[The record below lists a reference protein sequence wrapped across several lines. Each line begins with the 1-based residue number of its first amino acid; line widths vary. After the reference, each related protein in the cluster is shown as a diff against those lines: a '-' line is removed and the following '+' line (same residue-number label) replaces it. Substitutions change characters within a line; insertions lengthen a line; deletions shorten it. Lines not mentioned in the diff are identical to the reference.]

1 LVEGSD
7 SALESDS
14 HGRPFLTS
22 ANRGLGVENQKV
34 LKFMGADQPIV
45 PAGSSGPVSD
55 RKDQSGVIY
64 EMLIQKGYL
73 DEQKLSYAK
82 RVYSKMAGDKTL
94 TQVLQELK
102 YITVEQLQDT
112 LSESKIK
119 VKIGALLVELGLI
132 TSRDLDTVISMQK
145 QSAVKKTIGEVL
157 IEGGFIEE
165 RSLLEVLSY
174 QLGLP
179 YYELEISRMDAHLLR
194 KVPPNWYV
202 LHQFLP
208 ISRADGKVTVAFV
221 DPLNRESVD
230 VAEKAFGNIR
240 QVLCSKSDFRD
251 IVGGIER
258 EAALAR
264 VDQPDEKSVVGVV
277 NGLLQEAIK
286 LNASDIHIE
295 PMKDRVRVRFR
306 LDGVMVHHRDL
317 PLQMGPPIT
326 SRLKIMSKADI
337 AERRRHQGGRIDYED
352 PRTGASLDVRVSF
365 FVTVWGEKTVLRL
378 LGRRGVLLSLN
389 ETGLYPKMLERFK
402 FDALDMPSGVIL
414 ITGPTGSGK
423 TTTLYS
429 AINYLESV
437 DTSIITVED
446 PVELVIDGIAQC
458 SIDPK
463 INLTFEESLKHVV
476 RQDPDIIVVG
486 EIRDGFSAETCIQAS
501 LTGHKVLSTFHTED
515 SIGGLIRL
523 LNMNIEAFLIAS
535 TVTCVLAQRL
545 LRQVCPNCAESYMP
559 QPVDLRRIGYTVN
572 DAKGANFKAGR
583 GCSECRFT
591 GYKGRVGVFELLVLN
606 EPVKDAI
613 LNKSTSYDIRRIST
627 ETSGLITLLEDGIMK
642 AANGV
647 TTLQEIFRSLPRVGK
662 PRPISELKRLLGTEQ

>member
-1 LVEGSD
+1 MGTDQALIKEGS
-7 SALESDS
+7 SE
-14 HGRPFLTS
+14 
-22 ANRGLGVENQKV
+22 
-34 LKFMGADQPIV
+34 
-45 PAGSSGPVSD
+45 PVSG

-73 DEQKLSYAK
+73 DEQKLTYAK
-82 RVYSKMAGDKTL
+82 RVHSKLSGDKTL

-102 YITVEQLQDT
+102 YITTEQIQDA
-112 LSESKIK
+112 LSEGKIN

-132 TSRDLDTVISMQK
+132 TNRDLDMAISLQK
-145 QSAVKKTIGEVL
+145 ESAVKKTIGEVL
-157 IEGGFIEE
+157 IDGGLIEE

-179 YYELEISRMDAHLLR
+179 YYELEISRLDAHLLR
-194 KVPPNWYV
+194 KVPPNWYS

-221 DPLNRESVD
+221 DPLNRESLD
-230 VAEKAFGNIR
+230 AAEKSFGKVR

-251 IVGGIER
+251 IVGSIER
-258 EAALAR
+258 EAALAKMNL
-264 VDQPDEKSVVGVV
+264 PDEQSVVGVV
-277 NGLLQEAIK
+277 NSLIQEAIK
-286 LNASDIHIE
+286 SNASDIHIE
-295 PMKDRVRVRFR
+295 PMKDRIRVRFR

-337 AERRRHQGGRIDYED
+337 AERRRHQGGRIEFED
-352 PRTGASLDVRVSF
+352 ARTGSLDIRVSF
-365 FVTVWGEKTVLRL
+365 FVTVWGEKVVMRL
-378 LGRRGVLLSLN
+378 LGRRGLLLSLN
-389 ETGLYPKMLERFK
+389 ETGMYPKMLERFK
-402 FDALDMPSGVIL
+402 FDALDIPSGVIL

-429 AINYLESV
+429 SINYLENV
-437 DTSIITVED
+437 NTSIITVED
-446 PVELVIDGIAQC
+446 PVELVIEGIAQC

-486 EIRDGFSAETCIQAS
+486 EIRDRFSAETCIQAS

-523 LNMNIEAFLIAS
+523 LNMNIEAFLISS
-535 TVTCVLAQRL
+535 TVICVVAQRL
-545 LRQVCPNCAESYMP
+545 LRKICPNCAESYTP
-559 QPVDLRRIGYTVN
+559 QPVDLRRLGYTVN
-572 DAKGANFKAGR
+572 DAKGASFKAGR
-583 GCSECRFT
+583 GCSECRST
-591 GYKGRVGVFELLVLN
+591 GYKGRVGVYELLVLN

-613 LNKSTSYDIRRIST
+613 LNKKTSYDIRRIST
-627 ETSGLITLLEDGIMK
+627 ETSGLITLAEDGIMK

-647 TTLQEIFRSLPRVGK
+647 TTIQEIFRSLPRVGK
-662 PRPISELKRLLGTEQ
+662 PRPVLELRRLLGTEQ